1 MKFIRLIA
9 LSFILFSNLGLF
21 AQQSI
26 ESAMKALENSKS
38 VTNEV
43 YNERRNPVTKAV
55 VSSNRLYEFSDDK
68 LANKL
73 IDAIR
78 KERGNAA
85 SFQMNSRNPK
95 AAYNITFE
103 KKDGSAYSKYT
114 LVQQG
119 DGMWVFSVIKSTAK
133 TSSSKKKGKSKDHS
147 QYHKVPGV
155 QSTYS
160 IYNKGYNLAV
170 YDEKGIP
177 PEWACIGAG
186 IIHDSNG
193 NAIVI
198 EKCDKDMAVSSARS
212 YNCVT
217 VVNNTDEAGAYA
229 REQAAYAREQAAYAR
244 QQAAYAR
251 EQAAYARQQA
261 VEARQQAVKAQRK
274 AVEAKKK
281 AMKQSRSRTV
291 TTVSGGNYYVSY
303 N

>member
-26 ESAMKALENSKS
+26 ESAMKSLENSKS

-147 QYHKVPGV
+147 QYYKVPGV

-186 IIHDSNG
+186 TIHDSNG

-198 EKCDKDMAVSSARS
+198 EKCDKDMAHSSARS
-212 YNCVT
+212 YSCVT
-217 VVNNTDEAGAYA
+217 VVNDNEAAAYA

-251 EQAAYARQQA
+251 EQAAYAREQA
-261 VEARQQAVKAQRK
+261 VEAQKKAVKAQKK
-274 AVEAKKK
+274 AAEAKKK
-281 AMKQSRSRTV
+281 AMKRSRSKTV

>member
-9 LSFILFSNLGLF
+9 LSLILFSNLGLF

-26 ESAMKALENSKS
+26 ESAMKSLENSKS

-147 QYHKVPGV
+147 LYYKVPGV
-155 QSTYS
+155 QSTYG
-160 IYNKGYNLAV
+160 IYHKGYNLAV
-170 YDEKGIP
+170 CDEKGIP
-177 PEWACIGAG
+177 FEWACIGAG
-186 IIHDSNG
+186 TIHDSNG

-198 EKCDKDMAVSSARS
+198 EKCDKDMVHSSARS
-212 YNCVT
+212 YSCVT
-217 VVNNTDEAGAYA
+217 VVNDNEAAAYA

-251 EQAAYARQQA
+251 EQAAYAREQA
-261 VEARQQAVKAQRK
+261 VEAQKKAVKAQKK
-274 AVEAKKK
+274 AAEAKKK
-281 AMKQSRSRTV
+281 AMKRSHSKTV
-291 TTVSGGNYYVSY
+291 TSVSGGNYYVSY

>member
-26 ESAMKALENSKS
+26 ESAMKSLENSKS

-147 QYHKVPGV
+147 LYYKVPGV
-155 QSTYS
+155 QSTYG
-160 IYNKGYNLAV
+160 IYHKGYNLAV
-170 YDEKGIP
+170 CDEKGIP
-177 PEWACIGAG
+177 FEWACIGAG
-186 IIHDSNG
+186 TIHDSNG

-198 EKCDKDMAVSSARS
+198 EKCDKDMAGGGARS

-217 VVNNTDEAGAYA
+217 VVNNTDEA
-229 REQAAYAREQAAYAR
+229 AAYAREQAAYAR

-261 VEARQQAVKAQRK
+261 VEAQKKAVKAQKK
-274 AVEAKKK
+274 AAEAKKK
-281 AMKQSRSRTV
+281 SMKRSHSKTV
-291 TTVSGGNYYVSY
+291 TSISGGNYYVSY

>member
-9 LSFILFSNLGLF
+9 LSFILCSNLGLS

-38 VTNEV
+38 VTNGV
-43 YNERRNPVTKAV
+43 YNERRNPTTKAV

-68 LANKL
+68 IANKL

-133 TSSSKKKGKSKDHS
+133 TSSSKKKNKDHS
-147 QYHKVPGV
+147 QYHEVPGV

-186 IIHDSNG
+186 TIHDSNG
-193 NAIVI
+193 NPIVI
-198 EKCDKDMAVSSARS
+198 ETCDNDMAVSSPRS
-212 YNCVT
+212 YNCMT
-217 VVNNTDEAGAYA
+217 VFNETDEAAARA

-251 EQAAYARQQA
+251 EQAACARRQA
-261 VEARQQAVKAQRK
+261 IEARQKAIK
-274 AVEAKKK
+274 AEKK
-281 AMKQSRSRTV
+281 AAEAHKKALKQSRSRNV
-291 TTVSGGNYYVSY
+291 TTGGNYYVSY